1 MKHVGL
7 VVHSAKVRDQQYLD
21 DLAAWFAGKNIQ
33 VTRYQC
39 VAEEDRCGFPDSI
52 GTVDLIV
59 VLGGDGTLLSTA
71 RRTAGLRIP
80 ILGVNMGHLGF
91 ITDMEMQDLF
101 PRLDQ
106 LVRGDYLVEPRM
118 MLDAEVRRDGRS
130 VARFLALNDAVVTKG
145 PLSRMITLEAYVGN
159 EYLAA
164 YRADGIIIST
174 ATGSTAYSMSAG
186 GPIVSPE
193 LDLMIV
199 TPICPHTLSARP
211 IITSDRHAIRIVL
224 KSDPL
229 DVMLTIDGQTGFA
242 LQKDDEVLVV
252 RAVAAAN
259 LVRLRGRPFF
269 EIVRLKLREGDS
281 EVFRQDGCVEP
292 DSRRWTC

>member
-21 DLAAWFAGKNIQ
+21 DLAAWFAGKKIQ
-33 VTRYQC
+33 VTLYHCATEGDQC
-39 VAEEDRCGFPDSI
+39 RFPDTI
-52 GTVDLIV
+52 GTVDLII

-71 RRTAGLRIP
+71 RRTAGLGIP

-101 PRLDQ
+101 PSLDQ

-145 PLSRMITLEAYVGN
+145 PLSRMITLEAYVGG

-174 ATGSTAYSMSAG
+174 ATGSTAYSLSAG

-199 TPICPHTLSARP
+199 TPICPHTLYARP
-211 IITSDRHAIRIVL
+211 FITADRHTIRIVL
-224 KSDPL
+224 KSDPQ
-229 DVMLTIDGQTGFA
+229 DVMLTIDGQTGFS
-242 LQKDDEVLVV
+242 LCKDDQVLVGK
-252 RAVAAAN
+252 AAAAAN

-281 EVFRQDGCVEP
+281 ETLR
-292 DSRRWTC
+292 